1 MPIHSTNPGAS
12 GHGGQDPDK
21 GRLVASGFQAE
32 DDRGEYS
39 LRPKR
44 LTEYIGQ
51 RKLKDN
57 LGIALAA
64 ALQREEPLDHLLL
77 YGPPGL
83 GKTSLANVI
92 ANEMGARLHTTSGPA
107 IERPGDL
114 VTILSNL
121 EAGSVL
127 FIDEIHRLNRLAEEF
142 LYPAMEDFVVD
153 VVIGRGPSARSV
165 PLPLP
170 RFTLIGATTRPGLI
184 SNPLR
189 DRFGIQMPFEFYA
202 ADDLEKIIVR
212 SAAILDVPVDTNGA
226 REIATRSRGTPR
238 IANRLLK
245 RVRDY
250 AQVRADGSISQ
261 EIADAAL
268 RMQGVDEIG
277 LDDSDRRVLRT
288 LIEKFDGGPAGADT
302 IAATLQEERDTI
314 EDVIEP
320 YLMMRGFLNR
330 TPRGRVA
337 TRLAYEHLGIP
348 YRPTSSAAGDAVAGN
363 GNATSQQPPL
373 LEL

>member
-1 MPIHSTNPGAS
+1 MPIKSTAGD
-12 GHGGQDPDK
+12 GFGGEPPIDRSRVVSPQ
-21 GRLVASGFQAE
+21 VVSEE
-32 DDRGEYS
+32 DSGEYS

-44 LTEYIGQ
+44 LSEYIGQ
-51 RKLKDN
+51 RKIKEN
-57 LGIALAA
+57 LGISLAA
-64 ALQREEPLDHLLL
+64 AKLRAEALDHILLF
-77 YGPPGL
+77 GPPGL

-153 VVIGRGPSARSV
+153 FVVGRGPSARSV
-165 PLPLP
+165 PLPLE
-170 RFTLIGATTRPGLI
+170 RFTLIGATTRPGLL

-202 ADDLEKIIVR
+202 PEDLHQIITR
-212 SAAILDVPVDTNGA
+212 SAEILKAPIEPGGA
-226 REIATRSRGTPR
+226 REIAIRSRGTPR

-250 AQVRADGSISQ
+250 AQVRADGHITH
-261 EIADAAL
+261 EVADAAL
-268 RMQGVDEIG
+268 KLQGVDEIG
-277 LDDSDRRVLRT
+277 LDEFDRRFLRT
-288 LIEKFDGGPAGADT
+288 LIEKFEGGPAGAET
-302 IAATLQEERDTI
+302 MAATLQEERDTI

-320 YLMMRGFLNR
+320 YLMMLGFLNR

-337 TRLAYEHLGIP
+337 TRLAHEHLGLP
-348 YRPTSSAAGDAVAGN
+348 YRPTSAGN
-363 GNATSQQPPL
+363 GLSPSQPPL
-373 LEL
+373 EL